1 MAEAHTREFR
11 AETRKVLNILTHSL
25 YTNREI
31 FLRELLSNASDALEK
46 ARFMQSK
53 GESLRDADL
62 PLEIRITLDKENR
75 ILSVADTGIGMTEEE
90 MIENLGTIAK
100 SGSEQFLK
108 DREKDAPQSEGSA
121 ESTEEADKAEPNA
134 EATNAGEEDRLAPDD
149 APRSDASQIIGHFG
163 VGFYSVFM
171 VADKVEVTSVS
182 AQGDGTAH
190 VWTSN
195 GSGTFTIRE
204 LSEDEAKDLKRGTT
218 VKAWLKE
225 DASDF
230 VEKFRIESV
239 IRRHS
244 NFLPFPILIDGERF
258 NTTPALWREPKFS
271 IKKEQYDDFYR
282 YLTYDSKP
290 PLDVIH
296 LSVDAPVQFTTLI
309 FIPDSEQ
316 DLFREQRD
324 EWGLDL
330 YVRRVL
336 IAKDNRDLIPNY
348 LAFLKGVVDTE
359 DLPLNISRET
369 LQENVVLRKI
379 SQTIVRQVLSH
390 LERMAKNDKEKY
402 AAFWKLHGKYF
413 KFAFNDFVYRDR
425 VAPLMRFAT
434 TWTPEGGAQGKDAEL
449 TSFDEYLSRMKA
461 DQKNIW
467 YIAAPSREAALLNP
481 HFERFRRKGIEAL
494 ILTDAVDEF
503 ALEGLGKYRDH
514 EFKTVEQAAAADLD
528 AFPDVEDATPAA
540 APLEGEDKASFDKLV
555 ERMKAILGD
564 QVKGVRVSDRLA
576 GSPALLASEDGVSS
590 SMEKF
595 MRVMQ
600 KDDSIPKK
608 ILELNPD
615 HPLLRALLRIYKAD
629 PEDGL
634 VENITRNLFDNTLL
648 LDGYLNDPY
657 AMAERSL
664 KLMGEAAGWYADLRK
679 L

>member
-46 ARFMQSK
+46 VRFMQSK

-62 PLEIRITLDKENR
+62 PLEIRITLDKENK

-108 DREKDAPQSEGSA
+108 DREKDAPQSEGSV
-121 ESTEEADKAEPNA
+121 EHPEEADKAEPNA
-134 EATNAGEEDRLAPDD
+134 EATDLDEEDRLAPDD

-182 AQGDGTAH
+182 AQSDGTAH
-190 VWTSN
+190 VWTSS
-195 GSGTFTIRE
+195 GSGTFSIRE
-204 LSEDEAKDLKRGTT
+204 LSGDEAKDLKRGTT

-230 VEKFRIESV
+230 LEKFRVESV

-271 IKKEQYDDFYR
+271 IKKEQYDDFYC
-282 YLTYDSKP
+282 YLTYDSKA

-336 IAKDNRDLIPNY
+336 IAKDNHDLIPNY

-503 ALEGLGKYRDH
+503 ALEGLGKYKDH

-528 AFPDVEDATPAA
+528 AFPDVEDAAPIV
-540 APLEGEDKASFDKLV
+540 APLEGEDKTSFDKLV

>member
-1 MAEAHTREFR
+1 MAEARTRQFR

-46 ARFMQSK
+46 VRFLQSK
-53 GESLRDADL
+53 GESVRDADL
-62 PLEIRITLDKENR
+62 PLEIRITLDKNNKT
-75 ILSVADTGIGMTEEE
+75 LCVSDTGVGMTEEE

-100 SGSEQFLK
+100 SGSEQFLR
-108 DREKDAPQSEGSA
+108 DMEKDAPKNA
-121 ESTEEADKAEPNA
+121 STEADDKKEGAED
-134 EATNAGEEDRLAPDD
+134 EDRLTPDD
-149 APRSDASQIIGHFG
+149 AQPSDASRIIGHFG

-182 AQGDGTAH
+182 ALGDGSAH
-190 VWTSN
+190 VWASD
-195 GSGTFTIRE
+195 GSGTFTIRA
-204 LSEDEAKDLKRGTT
+204 LSPEEAKDLKRGTT
-218 VKAWLKE
+218 VKASIRE
-225 DASDF
+225 DATEF
-230 VEKFRIESV
+230 LEKFRIESV

-271 IKKEQYDDFYR
+271 ITREQYNDFYR

-379 SQTIVRQVLSH
+379 SQTIVRQVLAH

-413 KFAFNDFVYRDR
+413 KFAFNDFVHRDR

-434 TWTPEGGAQGKDAEL
+434 TWDGGEKGENEL
-449 TSFDEYLSRMKA
+449 TSFDEYLSRMKP

-494 ILTDAVDEF
+494 ILTEAVDEF
-503 ALEGLGKYRDH
+503 ALEGLGKYKDH
-514 EFKTVEQAAAADLD
+514 EFKSVEQATSADLD
-528 AFPDVEDATPAA
+528 AFPDVEEAAPKA
-540 APLEGEDKASFDKLV
+540 APLEAEDKESFDKLV
-555 ERMKAILGD
+555 ARMKEILGD
-564 QVKGVRVSDRLA
+564 QVKDVRVSDRLA

-615 HPLLRALLRIYKAD
+615 HPLLRAMLRIFKAD
-629 PEDGL
+629 PDNTL
-634 VENITRNLFDNTLL
+634 LDSMTRNLFDNTLL

>member
-1 MAEAHTREFR
+1 MAEAHTRQFR

-46 ARFMQSK
+46 VRFLQSK
-53 GESLRDADL
+53 GESVRDADL
-62 PLEIRITLDKENR
+62 PLEIRITLDKDNKT
-75 ILSVADTGIGMTEEE
+75 LCVSDTGVGMTEEE

-108 DREKDAPQSEGSA
+108 DMEKEAPQKASAEADNKAEGS
-121 ESTEEADKAEPNA
+121 ED
-134 EATNAGEEDRLAPDD
+134 EDRLTPDD
-149 APRSDASQIIGHFG
+149 AQPSDASRIIGHFG

-182 AQGDGTAH
+182 ALGDGSAH
-190 VWTSN
+190 VWASD
-195 GSGTFTIRE
+195 GSGTFTIRA
-204 LSEDEAKDLKRGTT
+204 LSPEEAKDLKRGTT
-218 VKAWLKE
+218 VKASIRE
-225 DASDF
+225 DATEF
-230 VEKFRIESV
+230 LEKFRIESV

-271 IKKEQYDDFYR
+271 ITREQYNDFYR

-379 SQTIVRQVLSH
+379 SQTIVRQVLAH

-413 KFAFNDFVYRDR
+413 KFAFNDFVHRDR

-434 TWTPEGGAQGKDAEL
+434 TWEGGEKGENEL
-449 TSFDEYLSRMKA
+449 TSFDEYLSRMKT

-494 ILTDAVDEF
+494 ILTEAVDEF
-503 ALEGLGKYRDH
+503 ALEGLGKYKDH
-514 EFKTVEQAAAADLD
+514 EFKSVEQASSADLD
-528 AFPDVEDATPAA
+528 AFPDVEEAAPKA
-540 APLEGEDKASFDKLV
+540 APLEAEDKESFDKLV
-555 ERMKAILGD
+555 ARMKEILGD
-564 QVKGVRVSDRLA
+564 QVKDVRVSDRLA

-615 HPLLRALLRIYKAD
+615 HPLLRAMLRIFKAD
-629 PEDGL
+629 PDNTL
-634 VENITRNLFDNTLL
+634 LDSMTRNLFDNTLL

>member
-1 MAEAHTREFR
+1 MAEARTRQFR

-46 ARFMQSK
+46 VRFLQSK
-53 GESLRDADL
+53 GESVRDADL
-62 PLEIRITLDKENR
+62 PLEIRITLDKDNKT
-75 ILSVADTGIGMTEEE
+75 LCVSDTGVGMTEEE

-108 DREKDAPQSEGSA
+108 DMEKDAPQKASAEADNKAEGS
-121 ESTEEADKAEPNA
+121 ED
-134 EATNAGEEDRLAPDD
+134 EDRLTPDD
-149 APRSDASQIIGHFG
+149 AQPSDASRIIGHFG

-182 AQGDGTAH
+182 ALGDGSAH
-190 VWTSN
+190 VWASD
-195 GSGTFTIRE
+195 GSGTFTIRA
-204 LSEDEAKDLKRGTT
+204 LSPEEVKDLKRGTT
-218 VKAWLKE
+218 VKASIRE
-225 DASDF
+225 DATEF
-230 VEKFRIESV
+230 LEKFRIESV

-271 IKKEQYDDFYR
+271 ITREQYNDFYR

-379 SQTIVRQVLSH
+379 SQTIVRQVLAH

-413 KFAFNDFVYRDR
+413 KFAFNDFVHRDR

-434 TWTPEGGAQGKDAEL
+434 TWDGGEKGENEL
-449 TSFDEYLSRMKA
+449 TSFDEYLSRMKP

-494 ILTDAVDEF
+494 ILTEAVDEF
-503 ALEGLGKYRDH
+503 ALEGLGKYKDH
-514 EFKTVEQAAAADLD
+514 EFKSVEQAASADLD
-528 AFPDVEDATPAA
+528 AFPDVEEAAPKA
-540 APLEGEDKASFDKLV
+540 APLEAEDKESFGKLV
-555 ERMKAILGD
+555 ARMKEILGD
-564 QVKGVRVSDRLA
+564 QVKDVRVSDRLA

-615 HPLLRALLRIYKAD
+615 HPLLRAMLRIFKAD
-629 PEDGL
+629 PDNTL
-634 VENITRNLFDNTLL
+634 LDSMTRNLFDNTLL

>member
-1 MAEAHTREFR
+1 MAEAHTRQFR

-46 ARFMQSK
+46 VRFLQSK
-53 GESLRDADL
+53 GESVRDADL
-62 PLEIRITLDKENR
+62 PLEIRITLDKDNKT
-75 ILSVADTGIGMTEEE
+75 LCVSDTGVGMTEEE

-108 DREKDAPQSEGSA
+108 DMEKEAPQKASAEADNKAEGS
-121 ESTEEADKAEPNA
+121 ED
-134 EATNAGEEDRLAPDD
+134 EDRLTPDD
-149 APRSDASQIIGHFG
+149 AQPSDASRIIGHFG

-182 AQGDGTAH
+182 ALGDGSAH
-190 VWTSN
+190 VWASD
-195 GSGTFTIRE
+195 GSGTFTIRA
-204 LSEDEAKDLKRGTT
+204 LSPEEAKDLKRGTT
-218 VKAWLKE
+218 VKASIRE
-225 DASDF
+225 DATEF
-230 VEKFRIESV
+230 LEKFRIESV

-271 IKKEQYDDFYR
+271 ITREQYNDFYR

-379 SQTIVRQVLSH
+379 SQTIVRQVLAH

-413 KFAFNDFVYRDR
+413 KFAFNDFVHRDR

-434 TWTPEGGAQGKDAEL
+434 TWDGGEKGENEL
-449 TSFDEYLSRMKA
+449 TSFDEYLSRMKP

-494 ILTDAVDEF
+494 ILTEAVDEF
-503 ALEGLGKYRDH
+503 ALEGLGKYKDH
-514 EFKTVEQAAAADLD
+514 EFKSVEQAASADLD
-528 AFPDVEDATPAA
+528 AFPDVEEAAPKA
-540 APLEGEDKASFDKLV
+540 APLEAEDKESFDKLV
-555 ERMKAILGD
+555 ARMKEILGD
-564 QVKGVRVSDRLA
+564 QVKDVRVSDRLA

-615 HPLLRALLRIYKAD
+615 HPLLRAMLRIFKAD
-629 PEDGL
+629 PDNTL
-634 VENITRNLFDNTLL
+634 LDSMTRNLFDNTLL

>member
-1 MAEAHTREFR
+1 MAEARTRQFR

-46 ARFMQSK
+46 VRFLQSK
-53 GESLRDADL
+53 GESVRDADL
-62 PLEIRITLDKENR
+62 PLEIRITLDKDNKT
-75 ILSVADTGIGMTEEE
+75 LCVSDTGVGMTEEE

-108 DREKDAPQSEGSA
+108 DMEKEAPQKASAEADNKAEGS
-121 ESTEEADKAEPNA
+121 ED
-134 EATNAGEEDRLAPDD
+134 EDRLTPDD
-149 APRSDASQIIGHFG
+149 AQPSDASRIIGHFG

-182 AQGDGTAH
+182 ALGDGSAH
-190 VWTSN
+190 VWASD
-195 GSGTFTIRE
+195 GSGTFTIRA
-204 LSEDEAKDLKRGTT
+204 LSPEEVKDLKRGTT
-218 VKAWLKE
+218 VKASIRE
-225 DASDF
+225 DATEF
-230 VEKFRIESV
+230 LEKFRIESV

-271 IKKEQYDDFYR
+271 ITREQYNDFYR

-379 SQTIVRQVLSH
+379 SQTIVRQVLAH

-413 KFAFNDFVYRDR
+413 KFAFNDFVHRDR

-434 TWTPEGGAQGKDAEL
+434 TWDGGEKGENEL
-449 TSFDEYLSRMKA
+449 TSFDEYLSRMKP

-494 ILTDAVDEF
+494 ILTEAVDEF
-503 ALEGLGKYRDH
+503 ALEGLGKYKDH
-514 EFKTVEQAAAADLD
+514 EFKSVEQAASADLD
-528 AFPDVEDATPAA
+528 AFPDVEEAAPKA
-540 APLEGEDKASFDKLV
+540 APLEAEDKESFDKLV
-555 ERMKAILGD
+555 ARMKEILGD
-564 QVKGVRVSDRLA
+564 QVKDVRISDRLA

-615 HPLLRALLRIYKAD
+615 HPLLRAMLRIFKAD
-629 PEDGL
+629 PDNTL
-634 VENITRNLFDNTLL
+634 LDSMTRNLFDNTLL

>member
-1 MAEAHTREFR
+1 MAEAHTRGFR

-62 PLEIRITLDKENR
+62 PLEIRITLDKENK

-108 DREKDAPQSEGSA
+108 DRQKEASH
-121 ESTEEADKAEPNA
+121 TEEPAQADKAEA
-134 EATNAGEEDRLAPDD
+134 GTEAGANAGEEEDRLAPDD
-149 APRSDASQIIGHFG
+149 APRSDASQIIGRFG

-190 VWTSN
+190 VWASN

-204 LSEDEAKDLKRGTT
+204 LSGDDAKDLKRGTI

-230 VEKFRIESV
+230 LEKFRIESV

-244 NFLPFPILIDGERF
+244 NFLPFPILVDGERF

-402 AAFWKLHGKYF
+402 ARFWKLHGKYF
-413 KFAFNDFVYRDR
+413 KFAFNDFVHRDR

-434 TWTPEGGAQGKDAEL
+434 TWTPEGAAQGKDAEL
-449 TSFDEYLSRMKA
+449 TSFDDYLSRMKA

-494 ILTDAVDEF
+494 ILIDAVDEF
-503 ALEGLGKYRDH
+503 ALEGLGKYKDH
-514 EFKTVEQAAAADLD
+514 EFKTVEQAVAADLD
-528 AFPDVEDATPAA
+528 AFPDVEDAAPKA

-615 HPLLRALLRIYKAD
+615 HPLLRSLLRIYKAD
-629 PEDGL
+629 PEDVL

>member
-1 MAEAHTREFR
+1 MAEAHTRQFR

-46 ARFMQSK
+46 VRFLQSK
-53 GESLRDADL
+53 GESVRDADL
-62 PLEIRITLDKENR
+62 PLEIRITLDKDNKT
-75 ILSVADTGIGMTEEE
+75 LCVSDTGVGMTEEE

-108 DREKDAPQSEGSA
+108 DMEKEAPQKASAEADNKAEGS
-121 ESTEEADKAEPNA
+121 ED
-134 EATNAGEEDRLAPDD
+134 EDRLTPDD
-149 APRSDASQIIGHFG
+149 AQPSDASRIIGHFG

-182 AQGDGTAH
+182 ALGDGSAH
-190 VWTSN
+190 VWASD
-195 GSGTFTIRE
+195 GSGTFTIRA
-204 LSEDEAKDLKRGTT
+204 LSPEEAKDLKRGTT
-218 VKAWLKE
+218 VKASIRE
-225 DASDF
+225 DATEF
-230 VEKFRIESV
+230 LEKFRIESV

-271 IKKEQYDDFYR
+271 ITREQYNDFYR

-379 SQTIVRQVLSH
+379 SQTIVRQVLAH

-402 AAFWKLHGKYF
+402 AEFWKLHGKYF
-413 KFAFNDFVYRDR
+413 KFAFNDFVHRDR

-434 TWTPEGGAQGKDAEL
+434 TWDGGEKGENEL
-449 TSFDEYLSRMKA
+449 TSFDEYLSRMKP

-494 ILTDAVDEF
+494 ILTEAVDEF
-503 ALEGLGKYRDH
+503 ALEGLGKYKDH
-514 EFKTVEQAAAADLD
+514 EFKSVEQATSADLD
-528 AFPDVEDATPAA
+528 AFPDVEEAAPKA
-540 APLEGEDKASFDKLV
+540 APLEAEDKESFDKLV
-555 ERMKAILGD
+555 ARMKEILGD
-564 QVKGVRVSDRLA
+564 QVKDVRISDRLA

-615 HPLLRALLRIYKAD
+615 HPLLRAMLRIFKAD
-629 PEDGL
+629 PDNTL
-634 VENITRNLFDNTLL
+634 LDSMTRNLFDNTLL

>member
-1 MAEAHTREFR
+1 MAEARTRQFR

-46 ARFMQSK
+46 VRFLQSK
-53 GESLRDADL
+53 GESVRDADL
-62 PLEIRITLDKENR
+62 PLEIRITLDKDNKT
-75 ILSVADTGIGMTEEE
+75 LCVSDTGVGMTEEE

-108 DREKDAPQSEGSA
+108 DMEKDAPQKASAEADNKAEGS
-121 ESTEEADKAEPNA
+121 ED
-134 EATNAGEEDRLAPDD
+134 EDRLTPDD
-149 APRSDASQIIGHFG
+149 AQPSDASRIIGHFG

-182 AQGDGTAH
+182 ALGDGSAH
-190 VWTSN
+190 VWASD
-195 GSGTFTIRE
+195 GSGTFTIRA
-204 LSEDEAKDLKRGTT
+204 LSPEEAKDLKRGTT
-218 VKAWLKE
+218 VKASIRE
-225 DASDF
+225 DATEF
-230 VEKFRIESV
+230 LEKFRIESV

-271 IKKEQYDDFYR
+271 ITREQYNDFYR

-379 SQTIVRQVLSH
+379 SQTIVRQVLAH

-413 KFAFNDFVYRDR
+413 KFAFNDFVHRDR

-434 TWTPEGGAQGKDAEL
+434 TWDGGEKGENEL
-449 TSFDEYLSRMKA
+449 TSFDEYLSRMKP

-494 ILTDAVDEF
+494 ILTEAVDEF
-503 ALEGLGKYRDH
+503 ALEGLGKYKDH
-514 EFKTVEQAAAADLD
+514 EFKSVEQATSADLD
-528 AFPDVEDATPAA
+528 AFPDVEEAAPKA
-540 APLEGEDKASFDKLV
+540 APLEAEDKESFDKLV
-555 ERMKAILGD
+555 TRMKEILGD
-564 QVKGVRVSDRLA
+564 QVKDVRISDRLA

-615 HPLLRALLRIYKAD
+615 HPLLRAMLRIFKAD
-629 PEDGL
+629 PDNTL
-634 VENITRNLFDNTLL
+634 LDSMTRNLFDNTLL

>member
-1 MAEAHTREFR
+1 MAEARTRQFR

-46 ARFMQSK
+46 VRFLQSK
-53 GESLRDADL
+53 GESVRDADL
-62 PLEIRITLDKENR
+62 PLEIRITLDKDNKT
-75 ILSVADTGIGMTEEE
+75 LCVSDTGVGMTEEE

-108 DREKDAPQSEGSA
+108 DMEKEAPQKASAEADNKTEGS
-121 ESTEEADKAEPNA
+121 ED
-134 EATNAGEEDRLAPDD
+134 EDRLTPDD
-149 APRSDASQIIGHFG
+149 AQPSDASRIIGHFG

-182 AQGDGTAH
+182 ALGDGSAH
-190 VWTSN
+190 VWASD
-195 GSGTFTIRE
+195 GSGTFTIRA
-204 LSEDEAKDLKRGTT
+204 LSPEEAKDLKRGTT
-218 VKAWLKE
+218 VKASIRE
-225 DASDF
+225 DATEF
-230 VEKFRIESV
+230 LEKFRIESV

-271 IKKEQYDDFYR
+271 ITREQYNDFYR

-379 SQTIVRQVLSH
+379 SQTIVRQVLAH

-413 KFAFNDFVYRDR
+413 KFAFNDFVHRDR

-434 TWTPEGGAQGKDAEL
+434 TWDGGEKGENEL
-449 TSFDEYLSRMKA
+449 TSFDEYLSRMKP

-494 ILTDAVDEF
+494 ILTEAVDEF
-503 ALEGLGKYRDH
+503 ALEGLGKYKDH
-514 EFKTVEQAAAADLD
+514 EFKSVEQATSADLD
-528 AFPDVEDATPAA
+528 AFPDVEEAAPKA
-540 APLEGEDKASFDKLV
+540 APLEAEDKESFDKLV
-555 ERMKAILGD
+555 ARMKEILGD
-564 QVKGVRVSDRLA
+564 QVKDVRVSDRLA

-615 HPLLRALLRIYKAD
+615 HPLLRAMLRIFKAD
-629 PEDGL
+629 PDNTL
-634 VENITRNLFDNTLL
+634 LDSMTRNLFDNTLL

>member
-62 PLEIRITLDKENR
+62 PLEIRITLDKENK

-108 DREKDAPQSEGSA
+108 DRQKEASH
-121 ESTEEADKAEPNA
+121 TEEPAQADKAEA
-134 EATNAGEEDRLAPDD
+134 GTEAGANAGEEEDRLAPDD
-149 APRSDASQIIGHFG
+149 APRSDASQIIGRFG

-190 VWTSN
+190 VWASN

-204 LSEDEAKDLKRGTT
+204 LSGDDAKDLKRGTI

-230 VEKFRIESV
+230 LEKFRIESV

-244 NFLPFPILIDGERF
+244 NFLPFPILVDGERF

-402 AAFWKLHGKYF
+402 ARFWKLHGKYF
-413 KFAFNDFVYRDR
+413 KFAFNDFVHRDR

-434 TWTPEGGAQGKDAEL
+434 TWTPEGAAQGKDAEL
-449 TSFDEYLSRMKA
+449 TSFDDYLSRMKA

-494 ILTDAVDEF
+494 ILIDAVDEF
-503 ALEGLGKYRDH
+503 ALEGLGKYKDH
-514 EFKTVEQAAAADLD
+514 EFKTVEQAVAADLD
-528 AFPDVEDATPAA
+528 AFPDVEDAAPKA

-615 HPLLRALLRIYKAD
+615 HPLLRSLLRIYKAD
-629 PEDGL
+629 PEDVL

>member
-1 MAEAHTREFR
+1 MAEARTRQFR

-46 ARFMQSK
+46 VRFLQSK
-53 GESLRDADL
+53 GESVRDADL
-62 PLEIRITLDKENR
+62 PLEIRITLDKDNKT
-75 ILSVADTGIGMTEEE
+75 LCVSDTGVGMTEEE

-108 DREKDAPQSEGSA
+108 DMEKDAPQKASAEADNKAEGS
-121 ESTEEADKAEPNA
+121 ED
-134 EATNAGEEDRLAPDD
+134 EDRLTPDD
-149 APRSDASQIIGHFG
+149 AQPSDASRIIGHFG

-182 AQGDGTAH
+182 ALGDGSAH
-190 VWTSN
+190 VWASD
-195 GSGTFTIRE
+195 GSGTFTIRA
-204 LSEDEAKDLKRGTT
+204 LSPEEAKDLKRGTT
-218 VKAWLKE
+218 VKASIRE
-225 DASDF
+225 DATEF
-230 VEKFRIESV
+230 LEKFRIESV

-271 IKKEQYDDFYR
+271 ITREQYNDFYR

-379 SQTIVRQVLSH
+379 SQTIVRQVLAH

-413 KFAFNDFVYRDR
+413 KFAFNDFVHRDR

-434 TWTPEGGAQGKDAEL
+434 TWDGGEKGENEL
-449 TSFDEYLSRMKA
+449 TSFDEYLSRMKP

-494 ILTDAVDEF
+494 ILTEAVDEF
-503 ALEGLGKYRDH
+503 ALEGLGKYKDH
-514 EFKTVEQAAAADLD
+514 EFKSVEQATSADLD
-528 AFPDVEDATPAA
+528 AFPDVEEAAPKA
-540 APLEGEDKASFDKLV
+540 APLEAEDKESFDKLV
-555 ERMKAILGD
+555 ARMKEILGD
-564 QVKGVRVSDRLA
+564 QVKDVRISDRLA

-615 HPLLRALLRIYKAD
+615 HPLLRAMLRIFKAD
-629 PEDGL
+629 PDNTL
-634 VENITRNLFDNTLL
+634 LDSMTRNLFDNTLL

>member
-1 MAEAHTREFR
+1 MAEARTRQFR

-46 ARFMQSK
+46 VRFLQSK
-53 GESLRDADL
+53 GESVRDADL
-62 PLEIRITLDKENR
+62 PLEIRITLDKDNKT
-75 ILSVADTGIGMTEEE
+75 LCVSDTGVGMTEEE

-108 DREKDAPQSEGSA
+108 DMEKDAPQKASAEADNKAEGS
-121 ESTEEADKAEPNA
+121 ED
-134 EATNAGEEDRLAPDD
+134 EDRLTPDD
-149 APRSDASQIIGHFG
+149 AQPSDASRIIGHFG

-182 AQGDGTAH
+182 ALGDGSAH
-190 VWTSN
+190 VWASD
-195 GSGTFTIRE
+195 GSGTFTIRA
-204 LSEDEAKDLKRGTT
+204 LSPEEVKDLKRGTT
-218 VKAWLKE
+218 VKASIRE
-225 DASDF
+225 DATEF
-230 VEKFRIESV
+230 LEKFRIESV

-271 IKKEQYDDFYR
+271 ITREQYNDFYR

-379 SQTIVRQVLSH
+379 SQTIVRQVLAH

-413 KFAFNDFVYRDR
+413 KFAFNDFVHRDR

-434 TWTPEGGAQGKDAEL
+434 TWDGGEKGENEL
-449 TSFDEYLSRMKA
+449 TSFDEYLSRMKP

-494 ILTDAVDEF
+494 ILTEAVDEF
-503 ALEGLGKYRDH
+503 ALEGLGKYKDH
-514 EFKTVEQAAAADLD
+514 EFKSVEQAASADLD
-528 AFPDVEDATPAA
+528 AFPDVEEAAPKA
-540 APLEGEDKASFDKLV
+540 APLEAEDKESFDKLV
-555 ERMKAILGD
+555 TRMKEILGD
-564 QVKGVRVSDRLA
+564 QVKDVRISDRLA

-615 HPLLRALLRIYKAD
+615 HPLLRAMLRIFKAD
-629 PEDGL
+629 PDNTL
-634 VENITRNLFDNTLL
+634 LDSMTRNLFDNTLL

>member
-1 MAEAHTREFR
+1 MAEARTRQFR

-46 ARFMQSK
+46 VRFLQSK
-53 GESLRDADL
+53 GESVRDADL
-62 PLEIRITLDKENR
+62 PLEIRITLDKDNKT
-75 ILSVADTGIGMTEEE
+75 LCVSDTGVGMTEEE

-108 DREKDAPQSEGSA
+108 DMEKDAPQKASAEADNKAEGS
-121 ESTEEADKAEPNA
+121 ED
-134 EATNAGEEDRLAPDD
+134 EDRLTPDD
-149 APRSDASQIIGHFG
+149 AQPSDASRIIGHFG

-182 AQGDGTAH
+182 ALGDGSAH
-190 VWTSN
+190 VWASD
-195 GSGTFTIRE
+195 GSGTFTIRA
-204 LSEDEAKDLKRGTT
+204 LSPEEAKDLKRGTT
-218 VKAWLKE
+218 VKASIRE
-225 DASDF
+225 DATEF
-230 VEKFRIESV
+230 LEKFRIESV

-271 IKKEQYDDFYR
+271 ITREQYNDFYR

-379 SQTIVRQVLSH
+379 SQTIVRQVLAH

-413 KFAFNDFVYRDR
+413 KFAFNDFVHRDR

-434 TWTPEGGAQGKDAEL
+434 TWDGGEKGENEL
-449 TSFDEYLSRMKA
+449 TSFDEYLSRMKP

-494 ILTDAVDEF
+494 ILTEAVDEF
-503 ALEGLGKYRDH
+503 ALEGLGKYKDH
-514 EFKTVEQAAAADLD
+514 EFKSVEQAASADLD
-528 AFPDVEDATPAA
+528 AFPDVEEAAPKA
-540 APLEGEDKASFDKLV
+540 APLEAEDKESFDKLV
-555 ERMKAILGD
+555 TRMKEILGD
-564 QVKGVRVSDRLA
+564 QVKDVRISDRLA

-615 HPLLRALLRIYKAD
+615 HPLLRAMLRIFKAD
-629 PEDGL
+629 PDNTL
-634 VENITRNLFDNTLL
+634 LDSMTRNLFDNTLL

>member
-1 MAEAHTREFR
+1 MAEARTRQFR

-46 ARFMQSK
+46 VRFLQSK
-53 GESLRDADL
+53 GESVRDADL
-62 PLEIRITLDKENR
+62 PLEIRITLDKDNKT
-75 ILSVADTGIGMTEEE
+75 LCVSDTGVGMTEEE

-108 DREKDAPQSEGSA
+108 DMEKEAPQKASAEADNKAEGS
-121 ESTEEADKAEPNA
+121 ED
-134 EATNAGEEDRLAPDD
+134 EDRLTPDD
-149 APRSDASQIIGHFG
+149 AQPSDASRIIGHFG

-182 AQGDGTAH
+182 ALGDGSAH
-190 VWTSN
+190 VWASD
-195 GSGTFTIRE
+195 GSGTFTIRA
-204 LSEDEAKDLKRGTT
+204 LSPEEAKDLKRGTT
-218 VKAWLKE
+218 VKASIRE
-225 DASDF
+225 DATEF
-230 VEKFRIESV
+230 LEKFRIESV

-271 IKKEQYDDFYR
+271 ITREQYNDFYR

-379 SQTIVRQVLSH
+379 SQTIVRQVLAH

-413 KFAFNDFVYRDR
+413 KFAFNDFVHRDR

-434 TWTPEGGAQGKDAEL
+434 TWDGGEKGENEL
-449 TSFDEYLSRMKA
+449 TSFDEYLSRMKP

-494 ILTDAVDEF
+494 ILTEAVDEF
-503 ALEGLGKYRDH
+503 ALEGLGKYKDH
-514 EFKTVEQAAAADLD
+514 EFKSVEQAASADLD
-528 AFPDVEDATPAA
+528 AFPDVEEAAPKA
-540 APLEGEDKASFDKLV
+540 APLEAEDKESFGKLV
-555 ERMKAILGD
+555 ARMKEILGD
-564 QVKGVRVSDRLA
+564 QVKDVRVSDRLA

-615 HPLLRALLRIYKAD
+615 HPLLRAMLRIFKAD
-629 PEDGL
+629 PDNTL
-634 VENITRNLFDNTLL
+634 LDSMTRNLFDNTLL